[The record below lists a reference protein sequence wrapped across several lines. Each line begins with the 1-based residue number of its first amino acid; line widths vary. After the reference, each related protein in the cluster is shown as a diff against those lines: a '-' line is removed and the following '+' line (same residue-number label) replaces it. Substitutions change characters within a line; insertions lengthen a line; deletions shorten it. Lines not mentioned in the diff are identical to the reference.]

1 MTTVEQALTY
11 LSRGWAVFPCRNKIP
26 LTAHG
31 YKDASKDIDTVR
43 RMFSEHKNANIAV
56 ATGKVSGIFVL
67 DIDVKNGAGGA
78 ESLMELEREFGEL
91 PHTAEALTWSGGR
104 HIFFRYPEKGVG
116 CKTGVRPGI
125 DVRGDGGYVI
135 APPSVIEGKS
145 YEWEIEHHPDE
156 TMIAEAPEWLLEL
169 LEEKQPVVDLSDKGA
184 KITQNRNNTLMLMGV
199 KLRKMGLEH
208 AQIESMLQSINES
221 RCSPTLPKK
230 EVSNIAK
237 SVARYEVAQSKSTE
251 PLTDVWNAKLFFEK
265 CGDVIRYC
273 DALGGWFIWDG
284 TRWLRDETFQI
295 LRLARDTVK
304 QMYEM
309 ATASND
315 KALYKHAVK
324 SESEGKLK
332 SMINLVRS
340 EENIAT
346 LSDRFDSDVFL
357 LNCRNGTLDLR
368 AGELRQHSHDDYI
381 TRRVELDY
389 RPEAECPEWLRFLDS
404 IFLYDR
410 ELIDF
415 MQKAVGYALS
425 GSMKEQC
432 VFILYGV
439 GMNGKSTFLKHI
451 YRILGDYALNT
462 PASTL
467 MEKYTDTIP
476 NDVARLKGTRLVTAY
491 ESGKNKALA
500 ESQIKQLTGD
510 DPISA
515 RFLHREYFDFFA
527 TFKIFF
533 ATNHKPTISG
543 TDKGI
548 WRRIMTVPFEKVVS
562 PEERDPFLDEKLS
575 KEYEGILAWAVR
587 GFRKWQEEGL
597 VQPDKVAE
605 ATNEYR
611 EESDVIGNFI
621 EEKCVVGS
629 DCKVS
634 ANALLKAAQEWAKEG
649 GLRYVRRNE
658 FIDYMKKRGFTKDRL
673 SWGGNRGK
681 IYWFGI
687 GLKEEEH
694 SEDSEDF
701 FGQNHAG
708 YTAPHD
714 EDCPF

>member
-1 MTTVEQALTY
+1 MIDTY
-11 LSRGWAVFPCRNKIP
+11 IRRGWAILPCRNKIP
-26 LTAHG
+26 LTGHG
-31 YKDASKDIDTVR
+31 YKDASKDVEAVR
-43 RMFSEHKNANIAV
+43 RMFSEHKNANVAI
-56 ATGKVSGIFVL
+56 ATGKVSGVFVL
-67 DIDVKNGAGGA
+67 DIDVKNSAGGA
-78 ESLMELEREFGEL
+78 ESLFELEREFGEI
-91 PHTAEALTWSGGR
+91 PHTVEALTWSGGR
-104 HIFFRYPEKGVG
+104 HIFFRYPESGVG

-135 APPSVIEGKS
+135 APPSVIKGRS
-145 YEWEIEHHPDE
+145 YEWEVSHHPDE

-169 LEEKQPVVDLSDKGA
+169 LVDRQPVIDLSDKGA
-184 KITQNRNNTLMLMGV
+184 KIAESRNDTLMLMGV

-208 AQIESMLQSINES
+208 AQIETTLQSINES
-221 RCSPTLPKK
+221 RCTPALPKK

-237 SVARYEVAQSKSTE
+237 SVARYDVGQPKANE

-265 CGDVIRYC
+265 CGDSIRYC
-273 DALGGWFIWDG
+273 DSLGGWFLWDG
-284 TRWLRDETFQI
+284 TRWLKDDRFQI
-295 LRLARDTVK
+295 FRFAKDTVK

-309 ATASND
+309 ATVSND

-324 SESEGKLK
+324 SEAEGKLNA
-332 SMINLVRS
+332 MINLVRS
-340 EENIAT
+340 EENVAV
-346 LSDRFDSDVFL
+346 LSDRFDADVFL

-368 AGELRQHSHDDYI
+368 TGDLRVHGRDDYI

-389 RPEAECPEWLRFLDS
+389 RPEAECPEWLRFMDS
-404 IFLYDR
+404 VFLYDQ
-410 ELIDF
+410 ELIGF

-432 VFILYGV
+432 IFILYGV

-467 MEKYTDTIP
+467 MEKYSDTIP
-476 NDVARLKGTRLVTAY
+476 NDVARLKGARLVTAI
-491 ESGKNKALA
+491 ESGKSKALA

-527 TFKIFF
+527 TFKIFM
-533 ATNHKPTISG
+533 ATNHKPNISG
-543 TDKGI
+543 TDRGI
-548 WRRIMTVPFEKVVS
+548 WRRIMTIPFEKVIS
-562 PEERDPFLDEKLS
+562 AEERDEYLDEKLS

-597 VQPDKVAE
+597 KQPEKVAE

-611 EESDVIGNFI
+611 EESDLIGGFI
-621 EEKCVVGS
+621 EEKCMVGT

-634 ANALLKAAQEWAKEG
+634 ASALLKAAQEWAKDG
-649 GLRYVRRNE
+649 GLRYVKRNE

-673 SWGGNRGK
+673 SGSANRGK

-687 GLKEEEH
+687 GLKEEEREG
-694 SEDSEDF
+694 SEET
-701 FGQNHAG
+701 FGQNRGERDAD
-708 YTAPHD
+708 PVD
-714 EDCPF
+714 DCPF